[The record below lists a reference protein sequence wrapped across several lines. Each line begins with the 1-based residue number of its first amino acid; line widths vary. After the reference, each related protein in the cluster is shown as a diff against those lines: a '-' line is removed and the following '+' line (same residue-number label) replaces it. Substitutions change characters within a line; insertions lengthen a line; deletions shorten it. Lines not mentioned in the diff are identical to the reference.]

1 MHTIVS
7 KSPLLTSRLK
17 AMEKEKGPQAP
28 VINVV
33 LPANYGLP
41 PPVAAQPPPLFQKP
55 TGLIPSTLSEGP
67 RMDIDTFCIV
77 YLLPDAILHHFRDNA
92 ITGTHA
98 FSHIAET
105 DLVGMGFKIGEV
117 IDLKEAVKMWASSK
131 ESF

>member
-1 MHTIVS
+1 
-7 KSPLLTSRLK
+7 
-17 AMEKEKGPQAP
+17 MEKEKGPQAP
-28 VINVV
+28 IINMVI
-33 LPANYGLP
+33 PANYGLP

-55 TGLIPSTLSEGP
+55 TRLIPSTLSEGL

-77 YLLPDAILHHFRDNA
+77 YLLPDTILHHFHDNA
-92 ITGTHA
+92 IMGTYA

-117 IDLKEAVKMWASSK
+117 IDLKEAIKMWASSK